1 MIYDLEVSEKLDRVF
16 AKLAKKDRKQ
26 LEQINKKVLEIR
38 KRPYLEK
45 PLRKPLQGRRR
56 AHVGSFVLLY
66 SIDENR
72 GVVRLLEYEHHDRV
86 YR

>member
-38 KRPYLEK
+38 KNPYLEK